1 MINIDDFKKI
11 ELKVAKIIAAERIAE
26 SEKLL
31 KLKVSLGDEERQV
44 LAGIAKYYDP
54 EGLVGREI
62 VMVANLEP
70 RSLAGYE
77 SQGMLLAAT
86 DIASGEPVIISP
98 VKETAPG
105 SGIK

>member
-1 MINIDDFKKI
+1 MINIDDFKKV
-11 ELKVAKIIAAERIAE
+11 ELKVAKIIEAERIAE

-44 LAGIAKYYDP
+44 LAGIGKYYDP
-54 EGLVGREI
+54 ADLVGKEI
-62 VMVANLEP
+62 VIVANLEP
-70 RSLAGYE
+70 KSLAGYE

-86 DIASGEPVIISP
+86 DSVSGEPVIISP
-98 VKETAPG
+98 VKETTAG